1 MAYKDIDKLSR
12 FIRVHKDRL
21 PSMLHNN
28 VMYKINCG
36 DYDASYVGQTS
47 KTLKTRIGKH
57 KNHINWRTQHS
68 VTIVWNIDMNS
79 IEIIEI
85 LDEERIL
92 NKRLISEMIFIRK
105 QKNSLNLQTDTEL
118 LDNAYSNLLI
128 NKLSLFNIF
137 FYLCLVTL
145 SIHIAYLLDE
155 IYWIITVVLL
165 TCYPYYL

>member
-1 MAYKDIDKLSR
+1 
-12 FIRVHKDRL
+12 
-21 PSMLHNN
+21 
-28 VMYKINCG
+28 
-36 DYDASYVGQTS
+36 
-47 KTLKTRIGKH
+47 
-57 KNHINWRTQHS
+57 
-68 VTIVWNIDMNS
+68 MNS

-165 TCYPYYL
+165 ICYPYYL